1 MGFDTDLKDLGAD
14 VRGLS
19 ASLRAEGTPFDF
31 NLFVIYLSI
40 YCLSIYLSTNLS
52 IRV

>member
-31 NLFVIYLSI
+31 SSAGLAL
-40 YCLSIYLSTNLS
+40 C
-52 IRV
+52 R